1 VLDFITELKEPIG
14 LQAAGFLS
22 YKIRSSWK
30 SYFFNL
36 EGNKFMNYYE
46 VPGVRILFSI
56 AFVFP
61 FFVLIKK
68 TKNNKT

>member
-1 VLDFITELKEPIG
+1 VLEFINQLKEPIG

-46 VPGVRILFSI
+46 VPGVRIRLSIRVLFS
-56 AFVFP
+56 FSSFKSLP
-61 FFVLIKK
+61 KK
-68 TKNNKT
+68 T